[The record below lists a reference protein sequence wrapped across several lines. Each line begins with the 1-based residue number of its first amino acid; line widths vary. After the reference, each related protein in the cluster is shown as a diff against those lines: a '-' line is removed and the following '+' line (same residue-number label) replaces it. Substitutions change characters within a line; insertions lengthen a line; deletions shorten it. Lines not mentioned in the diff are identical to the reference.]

1 MVVAVAVDVVAVAV
15 DAMLVA
21 VDAILVAVDVV
32 AVAAEAAVAAV
43 AAALALVLAAVV
55 SEAAA
60 YRGASAVFADPRN
73 SNERNARKQTGSET
87 MKLWRIIRWWK
98 VRRGILCWRCY
109 AENKRVVICGICGKG
124 SCGLNRVVYSDESR
138 RWRNRAWMDCDSRRA
153 PLLGIDKRRFSGR
166 VG

>member
-1 MVVAVAVDVVAVAV
+1 MVVAVAVDVVVAAA
-15 DAMLVA
+15 DAMVA
-21 VDAILVAVDVV
+21 ADVV
-32 AVAAEAAVAAV
+32 AVAAGAAVAAV
-43 AAALALVLAAVV
+43 AALALSLAAAV